1 MALRKIY
8 IAVDCED
15 DAQKEDVQKL
25 LNELSCMRLFDGR
38 KMLAAYPFYKR
49 YEGEITELF
58 NMVAAGGMKSLMSL
72 RGASL
77 LSKFTK
83 I

>member
-15 DAQKEDVQKL
+15 DAQKEEVQKL
-25 LNELSCMRLFDGR
+25 LNELSCMRLFDGS
-38 KMLAAYPFYKR
+38 KILSAWPVYKR
-49 YEGEITELF
+49 YESEIMELF
-58 NMVAAGGMKSLMSL
+58 NMVSTGGMKSLMSL

-77 LSKFTK
+77 LSKFAK